1 MAHTKK
7 TQLFLVATGFA
18 CFLAMNSFS
27 LWGFSFLQQFAFGA
41 SAQDSWSTPV
51 SLSNIVAFFVYFLGS
66 TRFPRLFDRAP
77 FFEAVLLI
85 AAGMIFLLG
94 FFVTSSAV
102 MLTVSAVLVGVGT
115 TCCFICW
122 ETVLSLSEPRETKKQ
137 IILGSVLSL
146 LPFGL
151 FFAFGQAGLLFT
163 ESLLAFCN
171 LVLLFFTLRFEGG
184 APATAPVATPPAG
197 AAPRVPLLIR
207 SRFWKPLLCIVM
219 IGVISPVIGSVAF
232 SDDLA
237 FFESCA
243 IVFAANLVSAAI
255 LAVVW
260 LALDK
265 ETTISKAYVVLF
277 PVLITAFLA
286 FPFVA
291 EQYRTLVL
299 FVGSFGFTLF
309 SIVMMVSC
317 ISIASERGL
326 GLVFVYA
333 LFAGVTYAS
342 RLIGQGLAAVIGR
355 SSLSQET
362 QIVTSVFVLLYGCSL
377 VMFILV
383 RKSAARPKE
392 AAPSGVDV
400 LQQACAQ
407 LAAERGL
414 SARQT
419 EVLDLLAH
427 GYDVPSI
434 AKKLFISEN
443 TVRTHTKKIY
453 ALLDVHA
460 KQEIVDLVNARCGKD
475 AQDE

>member
-27 LWGFSFLQQFAFGA
+27 LWGFSFLPQFAFGA

-383 RKSAARPKE
+383 RKSAARPKG

>member
-1 MAHTKK
+1 M
-7 TQLFLVATGFA
+7 
-18 CFLAMNSFS
+18 
-27 LWGFSFLQQFAFGA
+27 
-41 SAQDSWSTPV
+41 
-51 SLSNIVAFFVYFLGS
+51 
-66 TRFPRLFDRAP
+66 
-77 FFEAVLLI
+77 
-85 AAGMIFLLG
+85 
-94 FFVTSSAV
+94 
-102 MLTVSAVLVGVGT
+102 
-115 TCCFICW
+115 
-122 ETVLSLSEPRETKKQ
+122 
-137 IILGSVLSL
+137 
-146 LPFGL
+146 
-151 FFAFGQAGLLFT
+151 
-163 ESLLAFCN
+163 
-171 LVLLFFTLRFEGG
+171 
-184 APATAPVATPPAG
+184 
-197 AAPRVPLLIR
+197 
-207 SRFWKPLLCIVM
+207 
-219 IGVISPVIGSVAF
+219 AF

>member
-1 MAHTKK
+1 M
-7 TQLFLVATGFA
+7 
-18 CFLAMNSFS
+18 
-27 LWGFSFLQQFAFGA
+27 
-41 SAQDSWSTPV
+41 
-51 SLSNIVAFFVYFLGS
+51 
-66 TRFPRLFDRAP
+66 
-77 FFEAVLLI
+77 
-85 AAGMIFLLG
+85 
-94 FFVTSSAV
+94 
-102 MLTVSAVLVGVGT
+102 
-115 TCCFICW
+115 
-122 ETVLSLSEPRETKKQ
+122 
-137 IILGSVLSL
+137 
-146 LPFGL
+146 
-151 FFAFGQAGLLFT
+151 
-163 ESLLAFCN
+163 
-171 LVLLFFTLRFEGG
+171 
-184 APATAPVATPPAG
+184 
-197 AAPRVPLLIR
+197 
-207 SRFWKPLLCIVM
+207 
-219 IGVISPVIGSVAF
+219 ISPVIGSVAF
-232 SDDLA
+232 SNDLA

-243 IVFAANLVSAAI
+243 IVFAANLLSAAI
-255 LAVVW
+255 LAIVW

-265 ETTISKAYVVLF
+265 ETTISSAYVVLF

-291 EQYRTLVL
+291 EQYRIVVV

-317 ISIASERGL
+317 IAIARERGL

-333 LFAGVTYAS
+333 LFAGVTYVS

-383 RKSAARPKE
+383 RKSARPKE
-392 AAPSGVDV
+392 PAPSGIDV

-407 LAAERGL
+407 LAAEHGL
-414 SARQT
+414 SARQA

-460 KQEIVDLVNARCGKD
+460 KQEIVDLVNARCDRG
-475 AQDE
+475 AEEE

>member
-7 TQLFLVATGFA
+7 TQLFLVGTGFA

-27 LWGFSFLQQFAFGA
+27 LWGFSFLPQFAFGA

-51 SLSNIVAFFVYFLGS
+51 QLSNIIAFFVYFLGS

-102 MLTVSAVLVGVGT
+102 MLTVSAILVGVGS

-171 LVLLFFTLRFEGG
+171 LVLLFFTLRFAGG
-184 APATAPVATPPAG
+184 APVAAPVANGSSQAG
-197 AAPRVPLLIR
+197 PLIR
-207 SRFWKPLLCIVM
+207 DHFWKPLLCIVM
-219 IGVISPVIGSVAF
+219 IGVVSPVIGSVAF
-232 SDDLA
+232 SNELA

-243 IVFAANLVSAAI
+243 IVFAANLASAAI

-265 ETTISKAYVVLF
+265 KTTISKAYVVLF

-291 EQYRTLVL
+291 EQYRIVVV

-317 ISIASERGL
+317 IDIARERGL

-342 RLIGQGLAAVIGR
+342 RLIGQGLAAAIGR

-392 AAPSGVDV
+392 SVPSGVDV
-400 LQQACAQ
+400 LQQACRQ

-460 KQEIVDLVNARCGKD
+460 KQEIVDLVNERCGRD
-475 AQDE
+475 SEDE

>member
-7 TQLFLVATGFA
+7 TQLFLVGTGFA

-27 LWGFSFLQQFAFGA
+27 LWGFSFLPQFAFGA

-51 SLSNIVAFFVYFLGS
+51 QLSNIIAFFVYFLGS

-102 MLTVSAVLVGVGT
+102 MLTVSAILVGVGS

-122 ETVLSLSEPRETKKQ
+122 ETVLSLSEPLETKKQ

-171 LVLLFFTLRFEGG
+171 LVLLFFTLRFAGG
-184 APATAPVATPPAG
+184 APVAAPVANGSSQAG
-197 AAPRVPLLIR
+197 PLIR
-207 SRFWKPLLCIVM
+207 DHFWKPLLCIVM
-219 IGVISPVIGSVAF
+219 IGVVSPVIGSVAF
-232 SDDLA
+232 SNELA

-243 IVFAANLVSAAI
+243 IVFAANLASAAI

-265 ETTISKAYVVLF
+265 KTTISKAYVVLF

-291 EQYRTLVL
+291 EQYRIVVV

-317 ISIASERGL
+317 IDIARERGL

-342 RLIGQGLAAVIGR
+342 RLIGQGLAAAIGR

-392 AAPSGVDV
+392 SVPSGVDV

-460 KQEIVDLVNARCGKD
+460 KQEIVDLVNERCGRD
-475 AQDE
+475 SEDE

>member
-7 TQLFLVATGFA
+7 TQLLLVATGFA

-27 LWGFSFLQQFAFGA
+27 LWGFSFLPQFAFGA

-94 FFVTSSAV
+94 FFVTSSSV
-102 MLTVSAVLVGVGT
+102 MLSVSAVLVGVGT

-184 APATAPVATPPAG
+184 PPVAAPIATPHAG
-197 AAPRVPLLIR
+197 MAPRVPLLIR

-243 IVFAANLVSAAI
+243 IVFAANLASAAI
-255 LAVVW
+255 LAIVW

-291 EQYRTLVL
+291 EQYRTVVV

-317 ISIASERGL
+317 ISIARERGL

-333 LFAGVTYAS
+333 LFAGVTYVS
-342 RLIGQGLAAVIGR
+342 RLIGQGLATVIGR

-392 AAPSGVDV
+392 PAPSGVDV

-407 LAAERGL
+407 LAAEHGL

-460 KQEIVDLVNARCGKD
+460 KQEIVDLVNARCRRD
-475 AQDE
+475 AEDE

>member
-1 MAHTKK
+1 M
-7 TQLFLVATGFA
+7 
-18 CFLAMNSFS
+18 
-27 LWGFSFLQQFAFGA
+27 
-41 SAQDSWSTPV
+41 
-51 SLSNIVAFFVYFLGS
+51 
-66 TRFPRLFDRAP
+66 
-77 FFEAVLLI
+77 
-85 AAGMIFLLG
+85 
-94 FFVTSSAV
+94 
-102 MLTVSAVLVGVGT
+102 
-115 TCCFICW
+115 
-122 ETVLSLSEPRETKKQ
+122 
-137 IILGSVLSL
+137 
-146 LPFGL
+146 
-151 FFAFGQAGLLFT
+151 
-163 ESLLAFCN
+163 
-171 LVLLFFTLRFEGG
+171 
-184 APATAPVATPPAG
+184 
-197 AAPRVPLLIR
+197 
-207 SRFWKPLLCIVM
+207 
-219 IGVISPVIGSVAF
+219 AF

-317 ISIASERGL
+317 ISIARERGL

-392 AAPSGVDV
+392 PAPSGVDV

>member
-7 TQLFLVATGFA
+7 TQLFLVGTGFA

-27 LWGFSFLQQFAFGA
+27 LWGFSFLPQFAFGA

-51 SLSNIVAFFVYFLGS
+51 QLSNIIAFFVYFLGS

-102 MLTVSAVLVGVGT
+102 MLTVSAILVGVGS

-171 LVLLFFTLRFEGG
+171 LVLLFFTLRFAGG
-184 APATAPVATPPAG
+184 APVAAPVANGSSQAG
-197 AAPRVPLLIR
+197 PLIR
-207 SRFWKPLLCIVM
+207 DHFWKPLLCIVM
-219 IGVISPVIGSVAF
+219 IGVVSPVIGSVAF
-232 SDDLA
+232 SNELA

-243 IVFAANLVSAAI
+243 IVFAANLASAAI

-265 ETTISKAYVVLF
+265 KTTISKAYVVLF

-291 EQYRTLVL
+291 EQYRIVVV

-317 ISIASERGL
+317 IDIARERGL

-342 RLIGQGLAAVIGR
+342 RLIGQGLAAAIGR

-383 RKSAARPKE
+383 RKSAARPKKSV
-392 AAPSGVDV
+392 PSGVDV
-400 LQQACAQ
+400 LQQACRQ

-460 KQEIVDLVNARCGKD
+460 KQEIVDLVNERCGRD
-475 AQDE
+475 SEDE

>member
-27 LWGFSFLQQFAFGA
+27 LWGFSFLPQFAFGA

-94 FFVTSSAV
+94 FFVTSSAP
-102 MLTVSAVLVGVGT
+102 MLTISAVLVGVGT

-163 ESLLAFCN
+163 ESLLVFCN
-171 LVLLFFTLRFEGG
+171 LVLLFFTLRFPSNSPV
-184 APATAPVATPPAG
+184 APAASSG
-197 AAPRVPLLIR
+197 AAPVPLLIR
-207 SRFWKPLLCIVM
+207 RHFWKPLLCIVM
-219 IGVISPVIGSVAF
+219 IGIISPVIGSVAF
-232 SDDLA
+232 SGDLA
-237 FFESCA
+237 FFENCA
-243 IVFAANLVSAAI
+243 IVFSANLLSAAI

-260 LALDK
+260 LALNK
-265 ETTISKAYVVLF
+265 ETSISKTYVVLF

-286 FPFVA
+286 FPFVPG
-291 EQYRTLVL
+291 EYRVAVL
-299 FVGSFGFTLF
+299 FVGSLGFTLF

-317 ISIASERGL
+317 ISIARELKL

-333 LFAGVTYAS
+333 LFAGVTYVS
-342 RLIGQGLAAVIGR
+342 RLIGQGLAAMIGR
-355 SSLSQET
+355 SSLSPET

-383 RKSAARPKE
+383 RKSATRPKE

-407 LAAERGL
+407 LAAEHGL
-414 SARQT
+414 SARQA
-419 EVLDLLAH
+419 EVLDLLVH

-460 KQEIVDLVNARCGKD
+460 KQEIVDLVNERCGKD
-475 AQDE
+475 ADDAR

>member
-27 LWGFSFLQQFAFGA
+27 LWGFSFLPQFAFGA

-184 APATAPVATPPAG
+184 APAAAPVATLPAG

-317 ISIASERGL
+317 ISIARERSL

-392 AAPSGVDV
+392 PAPSGVDV